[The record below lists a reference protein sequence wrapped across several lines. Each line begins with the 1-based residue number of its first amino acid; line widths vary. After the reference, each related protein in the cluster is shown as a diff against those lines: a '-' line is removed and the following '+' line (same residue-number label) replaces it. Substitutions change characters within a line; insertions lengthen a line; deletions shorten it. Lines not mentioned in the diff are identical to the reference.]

1 METNDFEKY
10 VRQRCQELEVSLS
23 FIAKKS
29 DMSRPNLYKLLSGS
43 AENARI
49 STLVK
54 LAHALQSHPMIL
66 IRHMFEQTD
75 FPLYSNCLPIEP
87 YDASG
92 FIRDVTIP
100 DNTIVKAGQRF
111 IKTWEVQNT
120 GQIQWSNR
128 FLRCLDKHI
137 ELISCNPDFQPPMIQ
152 RCLIPTENKVAIADL
167 APGESGQISVEFT
180 APNLPGS
187 CISYWKMSDQEGNL
201 FFPAIEGLSCLVQVL
216 YI

>member
-1 METNDFEKY
+1 MKTNDFEQY
-10 VRQRCQELEVSLS
+10 VRQRCHQLGVSLS
-23 FIAKKS
+23 FIAKQS
-29 DMSRPNLYKLLSGS
+29 GMSRHNLYKLLAGN

-49 STLVK
+49 STVVK
-54 LAHALQSHPMIL
+54 LAHALQTHPMVL

-75 FPLYSNCLPIEP
+75 FPLYTNCLPLEP

-128 FLRCLDKHI
+128 FLCCVDEHI
-137 ELISCNPDFQPPMIQ
+137 ELTSYSPDFRPPMAQ
-152 RCLIPTENKVAIADL
+152 RCLIPTEDKVAITDS
-167 APGESGQISVEFT
+167 APGESRKISVEFT
-180 APNLPGS
+180 APQLPGS